1 MFVSMLFPII
11 GCAVTGCGL
20 KGDLE
25 HPPHVKPIQEDVAF
39 LLPQSTPATTP
50 IEPNTGAHSVV
61 VNTSQQP
68 SAAY

>member
-1 MFVSMLFPII
+1 MFISMLFPII

-25 HPPHVKPIQEDVAF
+25 HTPHVKPIQEDVAF
-39 LLPQSTPATTP
+39 MLPQSTPA
-50 IEPNTGAHSVV
+50 SVETSTV
-61 VNTSQQP
+61 KQSIAVNTSQHP